1 MGNIVRFPLK
11 LRSPEPQQQHAGT
24 KMFSFPFSRRRYLVE
39 QSARAMRGLT
49 PEKAENYL
57 NAVLNSLCAELNAIG
72 LACEDGDGQCVELCE
87 FIEAVGK
94 ELHGP
99 QFRLE
104 EAAQ

>member
-1 MGNIVRFPLK
+1 MGAVVRFPLK
-11 LRSPEPQQQHAGT
+11 LRSPEPQPQHAGT
-24 KMFSFPFSRRRYLVE
+24 TVFPFPFSRRRNLVE
-39 QSARAMRGLT
+39 RSARAMRGLT
-49 PEKAENYL
+49 PDKAENYL
-57 NAVLNSLCAELNAIG
+57 NAVLDRLCAELNAIG
-72 LACEDGDGQCVELCE
+72 LDCEDGDGQCAALCE